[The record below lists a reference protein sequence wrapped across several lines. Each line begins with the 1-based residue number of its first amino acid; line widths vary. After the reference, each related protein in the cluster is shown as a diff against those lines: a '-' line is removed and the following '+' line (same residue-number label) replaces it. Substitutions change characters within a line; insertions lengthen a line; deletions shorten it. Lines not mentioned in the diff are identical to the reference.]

1 MKLEKKHI
9 IILVVIAILVW
20 YFFLKKKSTE
30 SGYLKWPRWLKI
42 TRSCPPGFIL
52 DEYKS
57 CVRPYQM
64 N

>member
-1 MKLEKKHI
+1 M
-9 IILVVIAILVW
+9 IILVVVIAIIVW
-20 YFFLKKKSTE
+20 YFLKKKSTE

-42 TRSCPPGFIL
+42 TRSCPPGFVL